1 MMNSNSPEKLTAN
14 ALRKKRHSKAVS
26 ISARSP
32 QSKIVTKAKAGNTS
46 NPNTYQ
52 FSIICLYPSI
62 ESGKL
67 GRAWIESAFR
77 ETTPHAS
84 TRVEYYNYA
93 VLGQDSINWSHVT
106 NRVRPNVILMISDGK
121 NQLIPGFRRSLKD
134 LIIHSSNGNKPLVI
148 FRNLEPQPT
157 LNTSVL
163 LDYVSA
169 LTDKNH
175 CELNAM
181 DGNGSSLGC
190 FRHPRHLLKA
200 RTYCE

>member
-1 MMNSNSPEKLTAN
+1 MNSNSPEKLHPN
-14 ALRKKRHSKAVS
+14 ALRTKRGAKVGFKSKGSPRPKKKTLKQVGGV
-26 ISARSP
+26 I
-32 QSKIVTKAKAGNTS
+32 KTLKYEV
-46 NPNTYQ
+46 
-52 FSIICLYPSI
+52 SIICLYPAV

-77 ETTPHAS
+77 EATPRAS
-84 TRVEYYNYA
+84 TLVEYYNYA
-93 VLGQDSINWSHVT
+93 MLGQDGINWGHVT
-106 NRVRPNVILMISDGK
+106 DRVRPHVILIISDGK
-121 NQLIPGFRRSLKD
+121 NQLIPGFRHSLKE
-134 LIIHSSNGNKPLVI
+134 LLFHSSNGNRPLVI

-169 LTDKNH
+169 LTDRNH

-181 DGNGSSLGC
+181 DGNGAPLGC

-200 RTYCE
+200 RTYCQ